1 MRERAPPVP
10 AGRNRAAP
18 VRRLAL
24 IVGIGGGALG
34 AARLCAAQLSAT
46 LDAGLSL
53 VRYDGF
59 LSSTA
64 ASLTPQVRWERRGTH
79 LSAHGTY
86 LRFESGN
93 TSLEGAV
100 TAAWLAPLGGRW
112 RGEVAASGGASEYA
126 DIASFWHG
134 VAEGRL
140 HFVRGN
146 AGAWIGATGGR
157 ASFGAAARPVA
168 VAAMG
173 AWALRAD
180 MTWLASL
187 DRSFVGDT
195 AYSDVRA
202 SVRRRSGAVLLEAS
216 VGARFAS
223 RGGGRGIYGEGS
235 ATLDVNRS
243 VALVLSGGRYP
254 TDAISGSIAG
264 RYLTGAIRI
273 GGGTRRPPVQRPLP
287 AFSAGTT
294 APLLEVIAAG
304 DARVRLVIS
313 APEATSVE
321 VTGTFTDWQPVS
333 LVQNANGRTWEI
345 VLPLARGLHR
355 IDVRINGGRW
365 QAPAGTAR
373 VADDYGGEAGVF
385 VVP

>member
-1 MRERAPPVP
+1 M
-10 AGRNRAAP
+10 
-18 VRRLAL
+18 RRLAL
-24 IVGIGGGALG
+24 IVGIGALG
-34 AARLCAAQLSAT
+34 VARPGAAQLSAT

-59 LSSTA
+59 LSSSA

-79 LSAHGTY
+79 LSVHGTY

-100 TAAWLAPLGGRW
+100 TAAWLTPLGGRW
-112 RGEVAASGGASEYA
+112 RGEVAASGGASAYA

-140 HFVRGN
+140 HLVRGN

-195 AYSDVRA
+195 AYSDLRA